1 MERVFALNPCIK
13 DKKKA
18 TVERMW
24 KLPRDGARAMT
35 WREVGCILTWSTAID
50 ILLKHKRVEI
60 SGKGI
65 VHSSSCNRRLPEKGG
80 DFNLSIVKLEE
91 GPCMMSSVLG
101 AEPDQVKIGTK
112 VNARIDNTGEKPRV
126 VFDIAKD

>member
-1 MERVFALNPCIK
+1 MAENLAGTVGPEQQFKNFLSEGKFMIQRCKSLNKFFFHPRVAFPGSGERDLEW
-13 DKKKA
+13 
-18 TVERMW
+18 VE
-24 KLPRDGARAMT
+24 A
-35 WREVGCILTWSTAID
+35 
-50 ILLKHKRVEI
+50 
-60 SGKGI
+60 SGNG
-65 VHSSSCNRRLPEKGG
+65 VVYSSSCNRRLPEKGG
-80 DFNLSIVKLEE
+80 DFNLSIIKLEE